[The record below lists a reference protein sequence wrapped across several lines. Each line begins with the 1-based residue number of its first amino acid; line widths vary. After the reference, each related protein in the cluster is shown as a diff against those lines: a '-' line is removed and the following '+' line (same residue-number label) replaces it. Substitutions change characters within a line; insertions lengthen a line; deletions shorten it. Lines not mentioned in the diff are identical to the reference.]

1 MKDIYDSIKK
11 DAERYYSIKCFD
23 KFYEDE
29 YITIEIWDWLVE
41 IKHDKRID
49 VVIKYKKKWWRS
61 QTLINTTK

>member
-1 MKDIYDSIKK
+1 MKDIYDTIKK
-11 DAERYYSIKCFD
+11 DAEIYYSIKCLD

-49 VVIKYKKKWWRS
+49 VVVKYKSKWKRL